1 MLCASRLRSCR
12 AFIGVK
18 MKQALQ
24 RFGLFLAISAGV
36 SLWTPPHAFA
46 LSFTDLVSFATPDHG
61 YTTVSYGTNQSSG
74 FGWQHDILEHL
85 FGKKVSEIEILD
97 LKTVI
102 AYSLTNSAE
111 SWRIDGAA
119 HLNAV
124 GAMTQS
130 EFILGEAFIKDLSLD
145 GILNLMITEG
155 TPGADSFRIFSSKLT
170 GIYQLKAQS
179 KETQIPE
186 PGTFA
191 LLLAGWGILRAFRSG
206 RTHHIA

>member
-1 MLCASRLRSCR
+1 
-12 AFIGVK
+12 
-18 MKQALQ
+18 MKQAFK

-36 SLWTPPHAFA
+36 NLCIPPHTFA
-46 LSFTDLVSFATPDHG
+46 LSFTDLISFATPDHG

-74 FGWQHDILEHL
+74 FGWHHDISEHL
-85 FGKKVSEIEILD
+85 SGQKISEIEIHD
-97 LKTVI
+97 LKAVL

-111 SWRIDGAA
+111 SWRIDGSAP
-119 HLNAV
+119 LNAV

-130 EFILGEAFIKDLSLD
+130 EFILGENFIKDLSFD
-145 GILNLMITEG
+145 GILNLMISEG

-170 GIYQLKAQS
+170 GSYQRKPQN

-191 LLLAGWGILRAFRSG
+191 LLLAGWGLLRISRLG
-206 RTHHIA
+206 RAHHITQS